1 MSLHAEG
8 VVPIDGVRKEIAWC
22 VMFDQADKC
31 CGASGRKLRQV
42 CIWCPRYWKYHG
54 ITHREGTINMGENSS
69 IEKLNDAIE
78 EIRKD
83 ISSMAKSIAVMEVK
97 LEAVSKDVDEM
108 KQTPRKRWDT
118 VISVIITA
126 AVTAFITYI
135 IGKTRG
141 EIM

>member
-1 MSLHAEG
+1 MSL
-8 VVPIDGVRKEIAWC
+8 IDGVKQEIVWC
-22 VMFDQADKC
+22 MMYDQTDSC

-54 ITHREGTINMGENSS
+54 IKHGGEMITMGENSS

-83 ISSMAKSIAVMEVK
+83 ISQMAKSIAVMEVK
-97 LEAVSKDVDEM
+97 LESVSKDVDEM

-118 VISVIITA
+118 VIAAIISA
-126 AVTAFITYI
+126 LIGAGITLLI
-135 IGKTRG
+135 KG
-141 EIM
+141 

>member
-1 MSLHAEG
+1 M
-8 VVPIDGVRKEIAWC
+8 
-22 VMFDQADKC
+22 
-31 CGASGRKLRQV
+31 
-42 CIWCPRYWKYHG
+42 
-54 ITHREGTINMGENSS
+54 ITMGENSS

-83 ISSMAKSIAVMEVK
+83 ISQMAKSIAVMEVK
-97 LEAVSKDVDEM
+97 LESVSKDVDEM